1 MHLFWFWLLILFN
14 WYLVKAQTLDLGLDE
29 LELEIDLA
37 GGVLDLDA
45 SVTGSVDEEEFFHF
59 HDSEF
64 TADARDLEIVQS
76 VDVAFRRKLLLRV
89 KGGPI
94 PLE

>member
-1 MHLFWFWLLILFN
+1 
-14 WYLVKAQTLDLGLDE
+14 
-29 LELEIDLA
+29 
-37 GGVLDLDA
+37 
-45 SVTGSVDEEEFFHF
+45 VTGSVDGEAFFHF

-89 KGGPI
+89 MGGPI